1 MWTTGGTH
9 RGQGLVC
16 RNKCFI
22 FLLPTTPAET
32 LLSMWKMY
40 AFGSADHLRGL
51 HLTQA
56 KKQQGGLRYLI
67 TNTRSTATVRITR
80 KPACHR
86 GKGTGIVPPAFGS
99 LTIDTGIQEN
109 APFRKAINAVV
120 ARLVE
125 SYKSGDL
132 NDAQRALLPSLS
144 EGRLSWRSYKNE
156 PQFQFKAQAA
166 PNPARGDDPQADPFV
181 YFPTIAIERVSGRA
195 DDGSVVLE
203 RIDPKYA
210 LDYFEGDPIVRIA
223 ISITSVNFDS
233 ESNGGVVGADITEM
247 IILKYPKDPIISRA
261 TMSITAADLDLVEG
275 EAAAGGK
282 RKASGAAATGE
293 EKKKRSR
300 KKDVMPALPEADEG
314 VPTED
319 EGLEA

>member
-1 MWTTGGTH
+1 
-9 RGQGLVC
+9 
-16 RNKCFI
+16 
-22 FLLPTTPAET
+22 
-32 LLSMWKMY
+32 MY
-40 AFGSADHLRGL
+40 AFGSPDHLRCL

-56 KKQQGGLRYLI
+56 KKQQGGLRYLV
-67 TNTRSTATVRITR
+67 TNTRSVATVRITR

-86 GKGTGIVPPAFGS
+86 GRGTGIVPPAFGS

-109 APFRKAINAVV
+109 ANFRKAINAIVG
-120 ARLVE
+120 RLVE

-132 NDAQRALLPSLS
+132 NDAQRALLPSLA
-144 EGRLSWRSYKNE
+144 EGRLAWKSYKNE

-166 PNPARGDDPQADPFV
+166 PNPTRGDDPQSDPFV

-203 RIDPKYA
+203 RIDPKCA

-261 TMSITAADLDLVEG
+261 TMSITAADLETVDG
-275 EAAAGGK
+275 EVPAGGK
-282 RKASGAAATGE
+282 RKATAAVHGAE
-293 EKKKRSR
+293 KKRSR
-300 KKDVMPALPEADEG
+300 KKEDAQLPSVKEEDE

-319 EGLEA
+319 EGHA